1 MCFGEGWEIFPKLI
15 TYPKIMERVGQIP
28 PLFDKMVFVL
38 NAPASVDRNPLSWD
52 VDSPLKIE
60 G

>member
-1 MCFGEGWEIFPKLI
+1 MGDFP
-15 TYPKIMERVGQIP
+15 QINHLPQNYGKSGANP